1 MSILTELRTT
11 DTTPPSYSNLLK
23 QFPRKSVASQLSIT
37 PMHVSNI
44 LSGYRIPGK
53 ALNKIIL
60 EVVVEVEQA
69 LQVEQG
75 GRADA

>member
-11 DTTPPSYSNLLK
+11 NTTPPSFAELLK
-23 QFPRKSVASQLSIT
+23 QFPRKSVANQLGIT
-37 PMHVSNI
+37 PIHTANI

-53 ALNKIIL
+53 ALSKKIREL
-60 EVVVEVEQA
+60 VAEVEQA

-75 GRADA
+75 GRA